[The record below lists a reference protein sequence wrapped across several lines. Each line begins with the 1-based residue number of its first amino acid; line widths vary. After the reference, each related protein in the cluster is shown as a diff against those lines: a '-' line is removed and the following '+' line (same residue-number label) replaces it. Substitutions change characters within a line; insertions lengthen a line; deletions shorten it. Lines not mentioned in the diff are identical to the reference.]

1 MNELIQQIKWQFI
14 LLQRNNVITISI
26 VVTAIYA
33 LLFFVI
39 KDLGNT
45 DKILT
50 LLILND
56 PAIIGL
62 FFIGLSVIMEK
73 DQQVVAAL
81 FVTPISYHFYLIS
94 KVLSLSIIGWVCAL
108 GMGFAAVGTS
118 FHFIHFSAG
127 VLGICILSC
136 LAGAWLVC
144 YTAAFMRFMLKSI
157 PILLIFV
164 NLPLLNYFGVTDI
177 GLFKIMPAQGS
188 LNLIAASHD
197 TSLSLS
203 AIIYGY
209 ASIVFWI
216 PLLYWL
222 AYRTFMSKIVNV

>member
-1 MNELIQQIKWQFI
+1 MKELTSQIKWQFI
-14 LLQRNNVITISI
+14 LLQRNNIITISI

-39 KDLGNT
+39 RDLGNT
-45 DKILT
+45 DKVLT

-56 PAIIGL
+56 PAVIGL
-62 FFIGLSVIMEK
+62 FFIGLSIIMEK
-73 DQQVVAAL
+73 DQQVLTAL
-81 FVTPISYHFYLIS
+81 FVSPINHHVYLIARI
-94 KVLSLSIIGWVCAL
+94 LSLSLLGWICAL
-108 GMGFAAVGTS
+108 GMGISALGTS

-127 VLGICILSC
+127 VLGICMLSC

-144 YTAAFMRFMLKSI
+144 YTSEFMHFTLKSI
-157 PILLIFV
+157 PILLVFV
-164 NLPLLNYFGVTDI
+164 NLPLLNYFEVTNI

-188 LNLIAASHD
+188 LNLIAGSYGDAPK
-197 TSLSLS
+197 LS

-209 ASIVFWI
+209 ASIVFWV

-222 AYRTFMSKIVNV
+222 VYRTFMSKIVNV

>member
-62 FFIGLSVIMEK
+62 FFIGLAIIMEK
-73 DQQVVAAL
+73 DQQVLTAF
-81 FVTPISYHFYLIS
+81 FVTPINHHIYLIS
-94 KVLSLSIIGWVCAL
+94 RVISLSIIGWACAV
-108 GMGFAAVGTS
+108 GMGLAAVGTT
-118 FHFIHFSAG
+118 FHIVHYSMG
-127 VLGICILSC
+127 VLGICVLSC
-136 LAGAWLVC
+136 LAGVLLVC
-144 YTAAFMRFMLKSI
+144 YTSEFMRFMLKSI

-164 NLPLLNYFGVTDI
+164 NLPLLNYFEVTDLDI
-177 GLFKIMPAQGS
+177 FKIMPAQGS
-188 LNLIAASHD
+188 LNLIEASYNN
-197 TSLSLS
+197 TFTGS

-209 ASIVFWI
+209 ISIIFWV
-216 PLLYWL
+216 PLMYWL
-222 AYRTFMSKIVNV
+222 AYRTFMSKIVNT